1 MSPTSNGQ
9 RSPSALRSP
18 SGVELPDV
26 PDNSEDGGDNESLYN
41 SSKGGGDQDPE
52 IRDAFQFYRSAGPG
66 RKLHQN
72 LQEEKDKL
80 FDAKQRVKQVTRR
93 VNAAKAQIDMTRA
106 QLEEKRNQRRTN
118 DGTGNPRGGAKQL
131 QQGHDEVV
139 DEEEFILMT
148 AEREAKRDYRSL
160 FGDLKDVKSELEFS
174 LRSVELLRR
183 RLVREFEDWY
193 DEEGHAHALSKNSG
207 GTFDAFT
214 RPAFSK
220 EDKLDDGEKFDQME
234 VDRIRA
240 QDPDSLAFF
249 QAQKKMRQQ
258 AGAMVPASQRKTK
271 R

>member
-1 MSPTSNGQ
+1 MKYVNSSVNSSYFLKRRIPWVIQTQGFTVLILTVAPATQTPPQDPGLQVLRLREQGPTHGPNGEGLVGEEEPGAIGFSLGLVHGAARPSTMDTGKQKIYRGSIASSSPSGMSPTSNGQ

-52 IRDAFQFYRSAGPG
+52 IRAKNNAFQFYRSAGPG

-118 DGTGNPRGGAKQL
+118 DGTGNPRGGAKPNNN
-131 QQGHDEVV
+131 
-139 DEEEFILMT
+139 MT
-148 AEREAKRDYRSL
+148 RSWTKKNL
-160 FGDLKDVKSELEFS
+160 F
-174 LRSVELLRR
+174 
-183 RLVREFEDWY
+183 
-193 DEEGHAHALSKNSG
+193 
-207 GTFDAFT
+207 
-214 RPAFSK
+214 
-220 EDKLDDGEKFDQME
+220 
-234 VDRIRA
+234 
-240 QDPDSLAFF
+240 
-249 QAQKKMRQQ
+249 
-258 AGAMVPASQRKTK
+258 
-271 R
+271 